1 MRRLF
6 LLYYIYMRKIIL
18 FFCLC
23 NISLMSKGISQT
35 AVLGKDS
42 LLVIQEGTA
51 SFYGKKFH
59 KRKTASGEIFNM
71 NDDTAAHKHL
81 PFGTMLKVTNK
92 NNGYKVIVKI
102 NDRLPQNSTRI
113 IDLSRAAAEQ
123 LDMIDD
129 GLVPVKL
136 QVLSFDAI
144 KKLQEH
150 YKVIPKELRLRVYTE
165 PIRMAPKK
173 ALSFPVLYFQK
184 GIKLAGIY
192 RLK

>member
-1 MRRLF
+1 MK
-6 LLYYIYMRKIIL
+6 KIIL
-18 FFCLC
+18 LLCLF

-51 SFYGKKFH
+51 SFYGKRFH

-81 PFGTMLKVTNK
+81 PFGTLLKVTNK
-92 NNGYKVIVKI
+92 NNGYEVIVNV
-102 NDRLPQNSTRI
+102 NDRLPKNSTRI

-123 LDMIDD
+123 LDMIED

-136 QVLSFDAI
+136 QARSFDAI
-144 KKLQEH
+144 KKLKEY
-150 YKVIPKELRLRVYTE
+150 YKVIPSELRLRVYSE
-165 PIRMAPKK
+165 PVPLAPRK
-173 ALSFPVLYFQK
+173 AVFFSDFHFQK
-184 GIKLAGIY
+184 GLKLAGIY
-192 RLK
+192 TILNQNY